1 MKYGLIGL
9 YSGAQAVAQA
19 GFSRF
24 DVGQNGRK
32 NGGLASGKHAKSY

>member
-19 GFSRF
+19 GLSRF
-24 DVGQNGRK
+24 AGQNGRK
-32 NGGLASGKHAKSY
+32 NGGLPSGKHAKSY